1 MFLSSSSRRSAI
13 GELIRPYSPLPALR
27 DPGVRRIEQPEVT
40 NRLYEA
46 LAFSQTAQT
55 PGGLGAYAFATGRR
69 IDEAARILCELQTL
83 YRQT

>member
-1 MFLSSSSRRSAI
+1 MRR
-13 GELIRPYSPLPALR
+13 
-27 DPGVRRIEQPEVT
+27 VEQPEVT

-69 IDEAARILCELQTL
+69 IDEAARILRELQTL
-83 YRQT
+83 YRHT